1 VTEPSAAAATTEAP
15 PPGRDVVLTGFAAFF
30 LLGWT
35 VLLVPSLIREVQ
47 RTFHQSD
54 GGMGFAYFV
63 NAVVYVTGTMS
74 VGILAGRL
82 PRRLLLA
89 AGPGFIVV
97 GLLLIATAGTWPLFV
112 VGFLVM
118 GLGAGIID
126 AGVNALFM
134 DLYAGR
140 AAMLNR
146 LHLFFALGALSV
158 PLAVGLSV
166 GWGAPWQAI
175 VIASAAVAAPLAVLL
190 GTRRLPPTHPHVE
203 AGGVVPDRSGGEPA
217 GRRRVPLPLL
227 VLAIAIGCYVAT
239 ELGVSSWLVRYL
251 DETPLEVATL
261 ALSLFWAALALG
273 RLVSSFIVDRMG
285 AVAFATT
292 WSAACGVA
300 ILAAISVP
308 SVPLSILFFAVA
320 GFAAGPVYPMIMAI
334 GGSLYPGRASMVSSV
349 LASAAIVGS
358 IVYPPLMGLVS
369 EAAGLWFA
377 MLGAALFAFA
387 AAGCIWAAA
396 RLGRARD
403 AVEAVTA

>member
-1 VTEPSAAAATTEAP
+1 
-15 PPGRDVVLTGFAAFF
+15 
-30 LLGWT
+30 
-35 VLLVPSLIREVQ
+35 
-47 RTFHQSD
+47 
-54 GGMGFAYFV
+54 
-63 NAVVYVTGTMS
+63 
-74 VGILAGRL
+74 
-82 PRRLLLA
+82 
-89 AGPGFIVV
+89 
-97 GLLLIATAGTWPLFV
+97 
-112 VGFLVM
+112 
-118 GLGAGIID
+118 
-126 AGVNALFM
+126 
-134 DLYAGR
+134 
-140 AAMLNR
+140 
-146 LHLFFALGALSV
+146 
-158 PLAVGLSV
+158 
-166 GWGAPWQAI
+166 
-175 VIASAAVAAPLAVLL
+175 
-190 GTRRLPPTHPHVE
+190 
-203 AGGVVPDRSGGEPA
+203 
-217 GRRRVPLPLL
+217 VPLPLL

-308 SVPLSILFFAVA
+308 SVPLSILFFAIA